1 MKTSSQKFADL
12 KARREAAKLKRRFYW
27 QTDGDAKQFAED
39 YKKTESYRIVKEL
52 NKSIKEE
59 IQKLNLCKPKKIK
72 WVETSLRRGTKNTKI
87 CRDMFINDTR
97 GQFLLCEIRNGKET
111 RREVINQDEAMQ
123 LIETHKLIAV
133 ASIFV
138 GCFTYRTQK
147 SNNLLERILNDL
159 ELKSKHKTGDEK

>member
-12 KARREAAKLKRRFYW
+12 KARREAAGLTRTFKWMTK
-27 QTDGDAKQFAED
+27 GDQKQLEDD

-87 CRDMFINDTR
+87 CRDMFISETH
-97 GQFLLCEIRNGKET
+97 GKFLLCEVRNGKET

-138 GCFTYRTQK
+138 GCFAYRTQK

>member
-1 MKTSSQKFADL
+1 MKTSSQKFQDL
-12 KARREAAKLKRRFYW
+12 KARRETAGLVRKFHWL
-27 QTDGDAKQFAED
+27 TEGDAKQFAED

-59 IQKLNLCKPKKIK
+59 IKKLNLCKPKKIK

-87 CRDMFINDTR
+87 CRDMFISETH
-97 GQFLLCEIRNGKET
+97 GKFLLCEIRNGKET
-111 RREVINQDEAMQ
+111 RREVINQGDAMQ
-123 LIETHKLIAV
+123 LIEAHKLIAV

-147 SNNLLERILNDL
+147 SNNLLERILNYPRV
-159 ELKSKHKTGDEK
+159 KIKTQNR